1 LFVYKEC
8 LEEYKPILKK
18 QSTEDEYNKIVTIL
32 ELEYNEAKLL
42 TLETLKD
49 YYLTLDDYLREH
61 IKEVPMAYGNNLI
74 ENTKSNLIFV
84 VEHYHKIN
92 KCDFLFDEE
101 LINYK

>member
-1 LFVYKEC
+1 MFNYKEA

-18 QSTEDEYNKIVTIL
+18 QSTENEYSKIISIL
-32 ELEYNEAKLL
+32 ELDYGEAKLL
-42 TLETLKD
+42 TLQKLKD

-92 KCDFLFDEE
+92 KWDFLFDV
-101 LINYK
+101 K

>member
-1 LFVYKEC
+1 MFKYDEL
-8 LEEYKPILKK
+8 LEEYKPILKE
-18 QSTEDEYNKIVTIL
+18 QSTEDEYNKIITIL

-61 IKEVPMAYGNNLI
+61 IKEIPMAYGNNLI

-84 VEHYHKIN
+84 VEHYYKIN
-92 KCDFLFDEE
+92 KWNFLFDE
-101 LINYK
+101 